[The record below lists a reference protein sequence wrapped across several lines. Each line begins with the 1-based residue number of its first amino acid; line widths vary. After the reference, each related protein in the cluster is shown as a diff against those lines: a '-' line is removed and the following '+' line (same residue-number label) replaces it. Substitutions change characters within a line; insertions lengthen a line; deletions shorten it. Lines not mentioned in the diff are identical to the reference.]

1 MDERVDSVENRVHA
15 TELAH
20 TTLKARVDF
29 IVESLNTLQDIVERH
44 NIVQDIHNASKELF

>member
-1 MDERVDSVENRVHA
+1 MDERVDSVENRCA
-15 TELAH
+15 ELEQAH
-20 TTLKARVDF
+20 VALKVRVDF